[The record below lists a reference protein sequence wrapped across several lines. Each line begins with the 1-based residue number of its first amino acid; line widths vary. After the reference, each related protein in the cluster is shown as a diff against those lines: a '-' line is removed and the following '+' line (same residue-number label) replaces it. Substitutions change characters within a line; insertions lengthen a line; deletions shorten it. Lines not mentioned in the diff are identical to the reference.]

1 MSVKKIF
8 IAGFGGQGV
17 LLIGRMLAY
26 AAMYEE
32 KEVTWMPSYGPEM
45 RGGTANCTVCISE
58 DPISSPLASTC
69 DVLVAMNGPSLD
81 KFESMLLPGGDL
93 FINSSIVPQKTTR
106 TDINVYYVNCNK
118 IAEEQVGNG
127 KTANMV
133 MLGAIIQI
141 TKVVGLP
148 IMEKVFETVMT
159 GAKTALIA
167 LNMKALVAW
176 SK

>member
-1 MSVKKIF
+1 MSVTKIF

-58 DPISSPLASTC
+58 DPIASPLASTY

-93 FINSSIVPQKTTR
+93 FINSSIVTQKATR
-106 TDINVYYVNCNK
+106 TDVNVYYVDCNK
-118 IAEEQVGNG
+118 IAEEQVGNA

-141 TKVVGLP
+141 TNVVGLD
-148 IMEKVFETVMT
+148 IMEKVFEYVMT
-159 GAKTALIA
+159 GGKTALIA
-167 LNMKALVAW
+167 LNMKALAAW
-176 SK
+176 TK